1 MTDATLNTPTA
12 SIRRATRHVHLV
24 GSTPFESTDE
34 ALDIALRRLGA
45 RLRTLPDGETGA
57 RRDWIIHIVE
67 SLRNHPDLEVTREGT
82 WGDYDDTLTFRVRP
96 GHTLRG
102 ETLDFGHVAD
112 VEDSYPRFVDQ
123 RAGRGIPLDDL
134 RFQVGIPGDFDM
146 ALFTLGPRA
155 AFLGRRPFTDAAVD
169 EIRRIR
175 AIASDDVVFQL
186 EVPAELVLVAR
197 TPAPLQ
203 SLIAMLLARGLRNV
217 AKQSPRDTRFG
228 IHLCV
233 GDMNHRALGRMR
245 DVRPLVLLA
254 NAIARAWPAS
264 RPLEFIHAPFAA
276 AIEPPPLDAAF
287 YAPLKDLR
295 LPASTRFIAGVV
307 HEQRSLDEERELLS
321 LIDGLTGRQVDV
333 ATACGLGRRDREA
346 ALATIDQAAALC
358 EEVTPRGF

>member
-1 MTDATLNTPTA
+1 MTDATLTA
-12 SIRRATRHVHLV
+12 PAHRATRQVHLV

-34 ALDIALRRLGA
+34 ALAIALTRLAG
-45 RLRTLPDGETGA
+45 RLRSLPDGETGA

-67 SLRNHPDLEVTREGT
+67 SLRSHPDLEVTREGT

-102 ETLDFGHVAD
+102 ETLDFGHVAN
-112 VEDSYPRFVDQ
+112 VEDSYPRFVEQ
-123 RAGRGIPLDDL
+123 RAARGIPPDQL

-155 AFLGRRPFTDAAVD
+155 AFLGRRPFTDATVD

-175 AIASDDVVFQL
+175 AIAGDDVVFQL

-203 SLIAMLLARGLRNV
+203 PLIAMLLARGLRDV
-217 AKQSPRDTRFG
+217 AKRSPRDTRFG

-264 RPLEFIHAPFAA
+264 RPLGFIHAPFAA
-276 AIEPPPLDAAF
+276 AVEPPLLDPAF
-287 YAPLKDLR
+287 YAPLRDLR
-295 LPASTRFIAGVV
+295 LPASTRFIAGIV
-307 HEQRSLDEERELLS
+307 HEDRSLEEERTLLS
-321 LIDGLTGRQVDV
+321 RIEDLTGRQVDV

-346 ALATIDQAAALC
+346 ALATIDQASELC
-358 EEVTPRGF
+358 SDP